1 MPEQPHDSQSE
12 GRRRRMRE
20 TSVVRVMTSTSMR
33 QHPTA
38 FSSTQLP
45 MLETLLDAEA
55 MTMRLA
61 PLLAQIAQPGTRPTV
76 AYAKLVAYKQGN
88 RGLIHYDVT
97 GTIYGPTCVVY
108 GKLYPAL
115 NQTIRADQTM
125 ATLRQ
130 EVFAGEAELGVPR
143 TLGYLE
149 DVAMLVYIPAEG
161 VLLDAVMASDQALR
175 YMRLAGHWLSRLHRY
190 PMALER
196 EFHITTELVNIRAWV
211 ALIAAKYP
219 DVQEAAT
226 RITDYLERATAN
238 LQFDAHVP
246 IHKDFH
252 YGHIVVN
259 GGLKVIDF
267 DEIRLGDANF
277 DLAHFCANLHLLAY
291 RTSHAPFQFSTLQSV
306 FLNAYAEHTRW
317 VPNERFVYFYAY
329 TCLKIAKQLCTMRG
343 LRPRPDGDEQHR
355 QVQLM
360 IEQGLA
366 ALPKPSGR
374 KLSGRFATVVMDVND
389 LGSLQAPEA

>member
-1 MPEQPHDSQSE
+1 MPEETNDTG

-33 QHPTA
+33 HHPTA
-38 FSSTQLP
+38 FSTTQLP
-45 MLETLLDAEA
+45 MLETLLDAGA
-55 MTMRLA
+55 MTARLA
-61 PLLAQIAQPGTRPTV
+61 TLLAPIAAPGTRPTV

-97 GTIYGPTCVVY
+97 GTSYGPSIAVY

-115 NQTIRADQTM
+115 TQAMRADQTM
-125 ATLRQ
+125 AALRQ
-130 EVFAGEAELGVPR
+130 EVFAGEAELGVPQ
-143 TLGYLE
+143 TLGCLE

-161 VLLDAVMASDQALR
+161 DLLDAVMAGDQALR
-175 YMRLAGHWLSRLHRY
+175 YMRLAGQWLGRLHQQ
-190 PMALER
+190 PLALDR
-196 EFHITTELVNIRAWV
+196 EFHIATELVNIRAWV
-211 ALIAAKYP
+211 TLIGTKYP
-219 DVQEAAT
+219 DVQDAST
-226 RITDYLERATAN
+226 RIADYLERAAVN
-238 LQFDAHVP
+238 LKFDNQAP

-291 RTSHAPFQFSTLQSV
+291 RTSHAPFQFSTLQSA
-306 FLNAYAEHTRW
+306 FLNAYAERSGWT
-317 VPNERFVYFYAY
+317 PNERFVYFYAY

-343 LRPRPDGDEQHR
+343 LRPRPEGDEQHR

-360 IEQGLA
+360 IEQGVS

-374 KLSGRFATVVMDVND
+374 KLAGRFATMVMDAKD